1 MYKVEQCGVKLKP
14 PSLVV
19 TYIDKS
25 TNKRRCRT
33 MPVRNF
39 KESSS
44 VAKFSEELKSNQRH
58 RTLLSG
64 VTQIQIEKLLLIIQG
79 TLKGISLKESISAAE
94 KELTL
99 DPNKDLNK
107 LDEDEIAK
115 AKKIMEASFE
125 KNRVK
130 PDDDGFEYDIEVD
143 FDQIESVQASG
154 WDDSSGSDNDE
165 F

>member
-1 MYKVEQCGVKLKP
+1 MYKVEQCGIKLKP

-19 TYIDKS
+19 TYVDKS

-44 VAKFSEELKSNQRH
+44 VTKFSEDLKSNQRH

-79 TLKGISLKESISAAE
+79 TLKGRSLDESISAAE
-94 KELTL
+94 KELTV
-99 DPNKDLNK
+99 DPDKDLNK
-107 LDEDEIAK
+107 LDETEVEK
-115 AKKIMEASFE
+115 AKKIMDVSFE
-125 KNRVK
+125 RNRVK
-130 PDDDGFEYDIEVD
+130 PDDDEFQYDIEVD
-143 FDQIESVQASG
+143 FDQMETVQASG
-154 WDDSSGSDNDE
+154 WDDSGSDNDE